1 MDFQIPEKLYY
12 KIGEVAK
19 FTGIKTHVL
28 RYWETEFKAI
38 RPNKSR
44 SNQRLYRKQDV
55 ELILRLKD
63 LLYNQ
68 GFTIAGARK
77 KLREKPAD
85 KVAEVSAEP
94 VSASA
99 SVQAKSKKPE
109 SPEAS
114 DQLALPLSG
123 SYDPKLLKE
132 IRQDLLLLKKSL
144 EASP

>member
-1 MDFQIPEKLYY
+1 MDFQIPDKLYF

-28 RYWETEFKAI
+28 RYWETEFKSI

-55 ELILRLKD
+55 ELILHLKD

-77 KLREKPAD
+77 KLREKPA
-85 KVAEVSAEP
+85 KSVAKPVAKTSAKA
-94 VSASA
+94 V
-99 SVQAKSKKPE
+99 VD
-109 SPEAS
+109 
-114 DQLALPLSG
+114 DQMTLPLAG

-132 IRQDLLLLKKSL
+132 IRQDILRLKKSL
-144 EASP
+144 ESKP

>member
-1 MDFQIPEKLYY
+1 MDFQIPDKLYY

-19 FTGIKTHVL
+19 FTGVKTHVL

-55 ELILRLKD
+55 ELILHLKD

-77 KLREKPAD
+77 KLRQKPA
-85 KVAEVSAEP
+85 
-94 VSASA
+94 
-99 SVQAKSKKPE
+99 SKAADAAPKPTE
-109 SPEAS
+109 TAAAQ

-123 SYDPKLLKE
+123 SIDLQLLKE
-132 IRQDLLLLKKSL
+132 IRKDILQLKKSL
-144 EASP
+144 KTAP

>member
-1 MDFQIPEKLYY
+1 MDFQIPDKLYY

-19 FTGIKTHVL
+19 FTGVKTHVL

-44 SNQRLYRKQDV
+44 SNQRLYRKRDV
-55 ELILRLKD
+55 ELILHLKD

-77 KLREKPAD
+77 KLREKPD
-85 KVAEVSAEP
+85 RKVAEPVKKSTVKTSATD
-94 VSASA
+94 
-99 SVQAKSKKPE
+99 
-109 SPEAS
+109 

-123 SYDPKLLKE
+123 SVDLKLLKE
-132 IRQDLLLLKKSL
+132 IREDVLQLKKSL
-144 EASP
+144 KIVP

>member
-1 MDFQIPEKLYY
+1 MDFQIPDKLYY

-55 ELILRLKD
+55 DLILHLKD

-77 KLREKPAD
+77 KLREKPS
-85 KVAEVSAEP
+85 KNPEVSVVE
-94 VSASA
+94 
-99 SVQAKSKKPE
+99 KSTDK
-109 SPEAS
+109 AD
-114 DQLALPLSG
+114 DQLALPLAASV
-123 SYDPKLLKE
+123 DPKILKE
-132 IRQDLLLLKKSL
+132 IRQDILRLKKSL
-144 EASP
+144 GARP

>member
-1 MDFQIPEKLYY
+1 MDFQIPDKLYY

-28 RYWETEFKAI
+28 RYWETEFKTI

-55 ELILRLKD
+55 DLILHLKD

-77 KLREKPAD
+77 KLREKPA
-85 KVAEVSAEP
+85 KTVEVPP
-94 VSASA
+94 VKSTATTETDEQLTLSLAA
-99 SVQAKSKKPE
+99 SVN
-109 SPEAS
+109 
-114 DQLALPLSG
+114 
-123 SYDPKLLKE
+123 PKILKE
-132 IRQDLLLLKKSL
+132 IRQDILRLKESL
-144 EASP
+144 GVRP

>member
-1 MDFQIPEKLYY
+1 MDFQIPDKLYY

-28 RYWETEFKAI
+28 RYWETEFSAI

-55 ELILRLKD
+55 ELILHLKD

-77 KLREKPAD
+77 KLREKPAKAPA
-85 KVAEVSAEP
+85 KVAAGVA
-94 VSASA
+94 
-99 SVQAKSKKPE
+99 AKSPA
-109 SPEAS
+109 PNAA
-114 DQLALPLSG
+114 DQLALPLAA
-123 SYDPKLLKE
+123 SYDPKILKE
-132 IRQDLLLLKKSL
+132 LRQDILRLKKSL
-144 EASP
+144 ETKP

>member
-1 MDFQIPEKLYY
+1 MDFQIPDKLYY

-19 FTGIKTHVL
+19 FTGVKTHVL

-55 ELILRLKD
+55 ELILHLKD

-77 KLREKPAD
+77 KLREKPGRKAAD
-85 KVAEVSAEP
+85 TAPKPAETNA
-94 VSASA
+94 A
-99 SVQAKSKKPE
+99 Q
-109 SPEAS
+109 
-114 DQLALPLSG
+114 DQLALPLSN
-123 SYDPKLLKE
+123 SIDLQLLKE
-132 IRQDLLLLKKSL
+132 IREDILQLKKSL
-144 EASP
+144 KTVP

>member
-1 MDFQIPEKLYY
+1 MDFQVPDKLYY

-19 FTGIKTHVL
+19 ITGIKTHVL

-55 ELILRLKD
+55 DLILHLKD

-77 KLREKPAD
+77 KLREKPA
-85 KVAEVSAEP
+85 K
-94 VSASA
+94 
-99 SVQAKSKKPE
+99 
-109 SPEAS
+109 SPEVAIVEKS
-114 DQLALPLSG
+114 TDHADDQLALPMADAV
-123 SYDPKLLKE
+123 DPKILSE
-132 IRQDLLLLKKSL
+132 IRQDILRLKKSL
-144 EASP
+144 GARP

>member
-1 MDFQIPEKLYY
+1 MDFQIPDKLYY

-19 FTGIKTHVL
+19 FTGVKTHVL

-55 ELILRLKD
+55 ELILHLKD
-63 LLYNQ
+63 LLYSQ

-77 KLREKPAD
+77 KLREKPGQ
-85 KVAEVSAEP
+85 KVAGP
-94 VSASA
+94 AS
-99 SVQAKSKKPE
+99 KPRVK
-109 SPEAS
+109 AAAV

-123 SYDPKLLKE
+123 AIDLKLLKE
-132 IRQDLLLLKKSL
+132 IREDVLQLKKSL
-144 EASP
+144 KATP

>member
-1 MDFQIPEKLYY
+1 MDFQIPDKLYF

-28 RYWETEFKAI
+28 RYWETEFKTI

-55 ELILRLKD
+55 DLILHLKD

-77 KLREKPAD
+77 KLREKPAKVVD
-85 KVAEVSAEP
+85 APVVTSEPVAEV
-94 VSASA
+94 VG
-99 SVQAKSKKPE
+99 
-109 SPEAS
+109 
-114 DQLALPLSG
+114 QLTLPLAG
-123 SYDPKLLKE
+123 TLDLKILKE
-132 IRQDLLLLKKSL
+132 IRQDILHLKKSL
-144 EASP
+144 DAKP

>member
-1 MDFQIPEKLYY
+1 MDFQIPDKLYY

-19 FTGIKTHVL
+19 FTGVKTHVL
-28 RYWETEFKAI
+28 RYWETEFKTI

-77 KLREKPAD
+77 KLREKPA
-85 KVAEVSAEP
+85 KSVVEP
-94 VSASA
+94 VAVEPSNSTAT
-99 SVQAKSKKPE
+99 
-109 SPEAS
+109 S
-114 DQLALPLSG
+114 DQMALPLAG
-123 SYDPKLLKE
+123 SYDPKILKE
-132 IRQDLLLLKKSL
+132 IRQDVLRLKKSL
-144 EASP
+144 EI

>member
-1 MDFQIPEKLYY
+1 MDFQIPDKLYY

-55 ELILRLKD
+55 DLILHLKD

-77 KLREKPAD
+77 KLREKPA
-85 KVAEVSAEP
+85 KNPEVAVVE
-94 VSASA
+94 
-99 SVQAKSKKPE
+99 KSTGK
-109 SPEAS
+109 AD
-114 DQLALPLSG
+114 DQLALPLAASV
-123 SYDPKLLKE
+123 DPKILKE
-132 IRQDLLLLKKSL
+132 IRQDILRLKKSL
-144 EASP
+144 GARP

>member
-1 MDFQIPEKLYY
+1 MDFQIPDKLYF

-28 RYWETEFKAI
+28 RYWETEFSAI

-55 ELILRLKD
+55 ELILHLKD

-77 KLREKPAD
+77 KLREKPA
-85 KVAEVSAEP
+85 KSTVKAAEAPAANPQEP
-94 VSASA
+94 NAH
-99 SVQAKSKKPE
+99 
-109 SPEAS
+109 
-114 DQLALPLSG
+114 DQMVLPLAASC
-123 SYDPKLLKE
+123 DPKLLRE
-132 IRQDLLLLKKSL
+132 IRQDILRLKKSL
-144 EASP
+144 ETRP

>member
-1 MDFQIPEKLYY
+1 MDFQIPDKLYY

-55 ELILRLKD
+55 ELILHLKD

-77 KLREKPAD
+77 KLRQKPD
-85 KVAEVSAEP
+85 RKVAEPAPKPTVKSA
-94 VSASA
+94 AD
-99 SVQAKSKKPE
+99 
-109 SPEAS
+109 
-114 DQLALPLSG
+114 DQLTLPLSG
-123 SYDPKLLKE
+123 AVDLKLLKE
-132 IRQDLLLLKKSL
+132 IREDVLQLKKSL
-144 EASP
+144 KTVP

>member
-1 MDFQIPEKLYY
+1 MDFQIPDKLYY

-44 SNQRLYRKQDV
+44 SNQRLYRRQDV
-55 ELILRLKD
+55 DLILHLKD

-77 KLREKPAD
+77 KLREKPA
-85 KVAEVSAEP
+85 KKETAP
-94 VSASA
+94 VVKEETVCTAD
-99 SVQAKSKKPE
+99 
-109 SPEAS
+109 
-114 DQLALPLSG
+114 DQLALPLAS
-123 SYDPKLLKE
+123 SVDPKILKE
-132 IRQDLLLLKKSL
+132 IRQDILRLKESL
-144 EASP
+144 GAKT

>member
-1 MDFQIPEKLYY
+1 MDFQIPDKLYF

-28 RYWETEFKAI
+28 RYWETEFKTI

-55 ELILRLKD
+55 DLILHLKD

-77 KLREKPAD
+77 KLREKPAKVVD
-85 KVAEVSAEP
+85 APVVKSEPVAEV
-94 VSASA
+94 VG
-99 SVQAKSKKPE
+99 
-109 SPEAS
+109 
-114 DQLALPLSG
+114 QLALPLAG
-123 SYDPKLLKE
+123 SLDLKILKA
-132 IRQDLLLLKKSL
+132 IRQDILRLKKSL
-144 EASP
+144 DDKP

>member
-1 MDFQIPEKLYY
+1 MDFQIPDKLYY

-19 FTGIKTHVL
+19 FTGVKTHVL

-55 ELILRLKD
+55 ELILHLKD

-77 KLREKPAD
+77 KLRQKPA
-85 KVAEVSAEP
+85 
-94 VSASA
+94 
-99 SVQAKSKKPE
+99 SKAADAAPKPTGT
-109 SPEAS
+109 AAAQ

-123 SYDPKLLKE
+123 SIDLQLLKE
-132 IRQDLLLLKKSL
+132 IRKDILQLKKSL
-144 EASP
+144 KTAP

>member
-1 MDFQIPEKLYY
+1 MDFQIPDKLYY

-19 FTGIKTHVL
+19 FTGVKTHVL

-44 SNQRLYRKQDV
+44 SNQRLYRRRDV
-55 ELILRLKD
+55 ELILHLKD

-77 KLREKPAD
+77 KLREKPD
-85 KVAEVSAEP
+85 RKVDEP
-94 VSASA
+94 VKKSTVKTSATD
-99 SVQAKSKKPE
+99 
-109 SPEAS
+109 

-123 SYDPKLLKE
+123 SVDQKLLKE
-132 IRQDLLLLKKSL
+132 IREDILQLKKSL
-144 EASP
+144 KIVP

>member
-1 MDFQIPEKLYY
+1 MDDLQIPDKLYY

-19 FTGIKTHVL
+19 YTGIKTHVL

-38 RPNKSR
+38 KPNKSR

-77 KLREKPAD
+77 KLREKP
-85 KVAEVSAEP
+85 VEP
-94 VSASA
+94 VI
-99 SVQAKSKKPE
+99 AKDEPVLE
-109 SPEAS
+109 IDID

-123 SYDPKLLKE
+123 NLDLSVLKE
-132 IRQDLLLLKKSL
+132 IRQDISRIRKSL
-144 EASP
+144 DEKP

>member
-28 RYWETEFKAI
+28 RYWETEFSAI
-38 RPNKSR
+38 KPNKSR

-55 ELILRLKD
+55 ETILYLKD

-77 KLREKPAD
+77 KLREKPQEP
-85 KVAEVSAEP
+85 VVSAKEEP
-94 VSASA
+94 VLEIE
-99 SVQAKSKKPE
+99 VD
-109 SPEAS
+109 
-114 DQLALPLSG
+114 DQLALPLAGNVDTS
-123 SYDPKLLKE
+123 LLKE
-132 IRQDLLLLKKSL
+132 IRQDVLRIKKSL
-144 EASP
+144 DEKP

>member
-1 MDFQIPEKLYY
+1 MDFQVPDKLYY

-19 FTGIKTHVL
+19 ITGIKTHVL

-55 ELILRLKD
+55 DFILHLKD

-77 KLREKPAD
+77 KLREKPA
-85 KVAEVSAEP
+85 K
-94 VSASA
+94 
-99 SVQAKSKKPE
+99 
-109 SPEAS
+109 SPEVAIVEKS
-114 DQLALPLSG
+114 TDQSDDQLALPMADAV
-123 SYDPKLLKE
+123 DPKILSE
-132 IRQDLLLLKKSL
+132 IRQDILRLKKSL
-144 EASP
+144 GARP

>member
-1 MDFQIPEKLYY
+1 MDFQIPDKLYY

-28 RYWETEFKAI
+28 RYWETEFSAI

-77 KLREKPAD
+77 KLREKPAKSPAQTATD
-85 KVAEVSAEP
+85 PVAAP
-94 VSASA
+94 
-99 SVQAKSKKPE
+99 PE
-109 SPEAS
+109 TAAD
-114 DQLALPLSG
+114 DQLALPLAAT
-123 SYDPKLLKE
+123 YDPQILKE
-132 IRQDLLLLKKSL
+132 IRQDILLLKKSL
-144 EASP
+144 ETKP

>member
-77 KLREKPAD
+77 KLREKPAE
-85 KVAEVSAEP
+85 KVAEVTVEAP
-94 VSASA
+94 AAAQAKTKKQVSA
-99 SVQAKSKKPE
+99 
-109 SPEAS
+109 EAS

-132 IRQDLLLLKKSL
+132 IRQDLLRLKKSL
-144 EASP
+144 EANP

>member
-1 MDFQIPEKLYY
+1 MDFQIPDKLYY

-28 RYWETEFKAI
+28 RYWETEFSAI

-77 KLREKPAD
+77 KLREKPASNL
-85 KVAEVSAEP
+85 KPAVAPAAKPAVEQMSLPLVSA
-94 VSASA
+94 
-99 SVQAKSKKPE
+99 
-109 SPEAS
+109 
-114 DQLALPLSG
+114 L
-123 SYDPKLLKE
+123 DPAILKE
-132 IRQDLLLLKKSL
+132 IRQEILRIKKTL
-144 EASP
+144 ECQP

>member
-1 MDFQIPEKLYY
+1 MDFQIPDKLYY

-55 ELILRLKD
+55 DLILHLKD

-77 KLREKPAD
+77 KLREKPAKSPKAPVVENPTD
-85 KVAEVSAEP
+85 KPA
-94 VSASA
+94 
-99 SVQAKSKKPE
+99 
-109 SPEAS
+109 
-114 DQLALPLSG
+114 DQMALPLAASV
-123 SYDPKLLKE
+123 DPKILNE
-132 IRQDLLLLKKSL
+132 IRQDILRLKKSL
-144 EASP
+144 GARP

>member
-55 ELILRLKD
+55 ELILYLKD

-77 KLREKPAD
+77 KLREKPAA
-85 KVAEVSAEP
+85 KVVAETSVVATPVVKAVVSDDAD
-94 VSASA
+94 S
-99 SVQAKSKKPE
+99 
-109 SPEAS
+109 S
-114 DQLALPLSG
+114 DQLALPLAG
-123 SYDPKLLKE
+123 SYDPRILKE
-132 IRQDLLLLKKSL
+132 IRQDILRLKKSL
-144 EASP
+144 ETNP

>member
-1 MDFQIPEKLYY
+1 MDFQIPDKLYY

-19 FTGIKTHVL
+19 FTGVKTHVL
-28 RYWETEFKAI
+28 RYWESEFKAI

-55 ELILRLKD
+55 ELILHLKD

-77 KLREKPAD
+77 KLRQKPA
-85 KVAEVSAEP
+85 
-94 VSASA
+94 
-99 SVQAKSKKPE
+99 SKAADAAPKPTE
-109 SPEAS
+109 TAAAQ

-123 SYDPKLLKE
+123 SIDLQLLKE
-132 IRQDLLLLKKSL
+132 IRKDILQLKKSL
-144 EASP
+144 KTAP